1 MCANSSDAVSSY
13 LCPLTATISALFS
26 TAWPHTFTR
35 TLHTQIHTQSHSIT
49 HTSVWVYLMVWVC
62 TRLRLCLWVCLSVCK
77 NVSERALNHRV
88 KNTGSRQAAHLWWQA
103 MNSHKASSKQRQLRK
118 AVFWDGG
125 KIEFTTSA
133 TVQPGYLPCTNSSF
147 SEGTIGTH
155 IALILSRPSNSK
167 EKFLNAHEH
176 MTVLALLT
184 ELLQPLHLFHFWQP
198 LKPALAE
205 EISTTK
211 AIMTVLS
218 SERTTGLEST
228 WKQDNIFSCCSF
240 EKNWEKL
247 KEKKALE
254 TQNSKLRDRNTGQ
267 P

>member
-26 TAWPHTFTR
+26 TAWPHTLTR
-35 TLHTQIHTQSHSIT
+35 TLHTQIHTQSHSITHTHT

-167 EKFLNAHEH
+167 RKILKCSWAHDS
-176 MTVLALLT
+176 TCTSNRVAAAFTLVPLLT
-184 ELLQPLHLFHFWQP
+184 
-198 LKPALAE
+198 A
-205 EISTTK
+205 
-211 AIMTVLS
+211 
-218 SERTTGLEST
+218 SETCTSRGN
-228 WKQDNIFSCCSF
+228 KHH
-240 EKNWEKL
+240 
-247 KEKKALE
+247 
-254 TQNSKLRDRNTGQ
+254 
-267 P
+267 